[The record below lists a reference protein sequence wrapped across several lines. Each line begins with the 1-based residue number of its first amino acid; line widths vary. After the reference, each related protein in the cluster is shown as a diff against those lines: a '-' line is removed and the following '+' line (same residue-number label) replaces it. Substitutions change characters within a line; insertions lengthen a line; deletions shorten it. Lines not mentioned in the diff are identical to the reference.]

1 MSQDI
6 HKLKSLLTAND
17 YQQLKEEGHALERLV
32 DQIKIFESGLR
43 PITLNRAAK
52 INDGI
57 KTFNEEQVLDYCRIF
72 DEQIKHKS
80 VIKFTPASGAA
91 SRMFKK
97 LQNFFNDNK
106 SFSINDLR
114 EKASQNKNYACIL
127 EFILNIKK
135 FAFYDELNSLA
146 KKNNES
152 VSSLISESKIREL
165 IELVISSG
173 GLNYASLP
181 KGEIKFHRYPNV
193 SRTAFEE
200 HLVEAVGYAQN
211 HSGEIKI
218 HFTIPEDSKQRLTDL
233 LKQIKII
240 YKKNGLDFS
249 ISTSF
254 QNKSTDTLAVDLNNN
269 PFRDLNGKLLF
280 RPAGHGALLQNLND
294 IDEDIIFIKNI
305 DNISPEYL
313 HPQTI
318 KYKKLLGGIL
328 IEVQNNI
335 YNYINKIIS
344 DNVIGNELHTIENF
358 SAETLSITFPP
369 EYNHLDINSKVKYL
383 FNKLN
388 RPLRV
393 CGMVVNE
400 GHPGGGP
407 FWIDEDDGTQS
418 LQIIES
424 AQIDLN
430 SERQRMVFNSS
441 THFNP
446 VDIVCSI
453 KDHQGNKF
461 DLNKYLNPSTGL
473 IALKSK
479 DGRELKSL
487 ELPGLWNGSM
497 HYWNTIF
504 VEVPKITF
512 NPVKEVNDLLKAEH
526 QPEFL

>member
-1 MSQDI
+1 MLQDLQ
-6 HKLKSLLTAND
+6 KLKTFLTRAD
-17 YQQLKEEGHALERLV
+17 YQQLNDEGHSIEHLV
-32 DQIKIFESGLR
+32 GQIKIFELGLP
-43 PITLNRAAK
+43 PIILNKAAK

-57 KTFNEEQVLDYCRIF
+57 KSFNEEQVLNYCRIF
-72 DEQIKHKS
+72 DEQIKYKS

-91 SRMFKK
+91 SRMFKE
-97 LQNFFNDNK
+97 LQNFYKENK
-106 SFSINDLR
+106 SSTINDLKS
-114 EKASQNKNYACIL
+114 KASLNKNYACIL
-127 EFILNIKK
+127 EFVLNIKK
-135 FAFYDELNSLA
+135 FAFYDELDSLA

-152 VSSLISESKIREL
+152 VSSLIAENKIREL
-165 IELVISSG
+165 IELVISSR
-173 GLNYASLP
+173 GLNYANLP
-181 KGEIKFHRYPNV
+181 KGEIIFHRYHNG

-200 HLVEAVGYAQN
+200 HLVEAAGYSQN
-211 HSGEIKI
+211 HSGEIKT
-218 HFTIPEDSKQRLTDL
+218 HFTIPEESQQRLIDL
-233 LKQIKII
+233 FEQVKII
-240 YKKNGLDFS
+240 YKSRGLDFS

-269 PFRDLNGKLLF
+269 PFRDSNGKLLF
-280 RPAGHGALLQNLND
+280 RPAGHGALLQNLNE

-305 DNISPEYL
+305 DNISPEYI
-313 HPQTI
+313 HPQTV

-328 IEVQNNI
+328 IEVQNQI
-335 YNYINKIIS
+335 FNYINKIVS
-344 DNVIGNELHTIENF
+344 DNVTGTELHEVETF
-358 SAETLSITFPP
+358 SVETLSFTFPP
-369 EYNHLDINSKVKYL
+369 EYNQLDIISKAKYL

-388 RPLRV
+388 RPLRI

-407 FWIDEDDGTQS
+407 FWIEDDDRTQS

-430 SERQRMVFNSS
+430 NEKQKLIFNSS

-453 KDHQGNKF
+453 KDYRGNKF
-461 DLNKYLNPSTGL
+461 DLQKYLNPSTGL

-479 DGRELKSL
+479 DGRELKSF

-512 NPVKEVNDLLKAEH
+512 NPVKEINDLLKAAH
-526 QPEFL
+526 QSKIV

>member
-1 MSQDI
+1 MDTFNQNLISILTQQDLI
-6 HKLKSLLTAND
+6 QLKSEEHRLEELT
-17 YQQLKEEGHALERLV
+17 
-32 DQIKIFESGLR
+32 DQIRIYKSGI
-43 PITLNRAAK
+43 PNISLNRAAK
-52 INDGI
+52 TGDGI
-57 KTFNEEQVLDYCRIF
+57 KVFSDEETDQFVIEYY
-72 DEQIKHKS
+72 EQIKYKS
-80 VIKFTPASGAA
+80 VIKYVPASGAA
-91 SRMFKK
+91 SRMFKDL
-97 LQNFFNDNK
+97 LQFYQSKTSYSFEELKQMSKTDK
-106 SFSINDLR
+106 SLKTVFS
-114 EKASQNKNYACIL
+114 
-127 EFILNIKK
+127 FISNLTD
-135 FAFYDELNSLA
+135 FAFYDELAELVGRDGETTEA
-146 KKNNES
+146 LIKKNQLKK
-152 VSSLISESKIREL
+152 LISY
-165 IELVISSG
+165 VIAEQ
-173 GLNYASLP
+173 GLNLSNLP
-181 KGEIKFHRYPNV
+181 KGEIKFHRYNQV
-193 SRTAFEE
+193 GRTAFEE
-200 HLVEAVGYAQN
+200 QLVESINYIDNG
-211 HSGEIKI
+211 SGEIKL
-218 HFTIPEDSKQRLTDL
+218 HFTVPQESLLRLKSFFDVL
-233 LKQIKII
+233 SAS
-240 YKKNGLDFS
+240 YKRKGINFL
-249 ISTSF
+249 ITLSF

-269 PFRDLNGKLLF
+269 PFRDSNGKLLF

-313 HPQTI
+313 HPQNV

-328 IEVQNNI
+328 IEVQNQI
-335 YNYINKIIS
+335 FNYINKIVS
-344 DNVIGNELHTIENF
+344 DNVIGNELHEVENF
-358 SAETLSITFPP
+358 SAETLSFTFPP
-369 EYNHLDINSKVKYL
+369 EYNQLDVNSKAKYL

-407 FWIDEDDGTQS
+407 FWIEEKDGTQS

-430 SERQRMVFNSS
+430 NEKQRLIFNSS

-453 KDHQGNKF
+453 KDFQGNKF
-461 DLNKYLNPSTGL
+461 DLHKFINPSTSL
-473 IALKSK
+473 IAMKSK

-526 QPEFL
+526 QPEVL

>member
-1 MSQDI
+1 MNQYI
-6 HKLKSLLTAND
+6 HKLKSLLTEND
-17 YQQLKEEGHALERLV
+17 YQQLKEEGHTFEHLV
-32 DQIKIFESGLR
+32 DQIKIFELGLP
-43 PITLNRAAK
+43 PIILNRAAK
-52 INDGI
+52 INDGV
-57 KTFNEEQVLDYCRIF
+57 KSFTVEQVLNYCRIF
-72 DEQIKHKS
+72 DDQIKYKS
-80 VIKFTPASGAA
+80 VIKFIPASGAA
-91 SRMFKK
+91 SRMFKE
-97 LQNFFNDNK
+97 LQNFYTANNN
-106 SFSINDLR
+106 STLNDL
-114 EKASQNKNYACIL
+114 KSKSSLNKNYACIL
-127 EFILNIKK
+127 EFVLNIKK
-135 FAFYDELNSLA
+135 FAFYDELDSLA

-152 VSSLISESKIREL
+152 VSSLIAENKIREI
-165 IELVISSG
+165 IELVISAG
-173 GLNYASLP
+173 GLNYANLP
-181 KGEIKFHRYPNV
+181 KGEIKFHLYRNG

-211 HSGEIKI
+211 PSGEIKI
-218 HFTIPEDSKQRLTDL
+218 HFTIPEESRQHLIDFLRRV
-233 LKQIKII
+233 KII

-254 QNKSTDTLAVDLNNN
+254 QKKATDTLAVDLNNT
-269 PFRDLNGKLLF
+269 PFRDSNGKLLF
-280 RPAGHGALLQNLND
+280 RPAGHGALLQNLNE
-294 IDEDIIFIKNI
+294 INEDIIFIKNI

-313 HPQTI
+313 HPQTV
-318 KYKKLLGGIL
+318 KYKKLIGGIL
-328 IEVQNNI
+328 IEVQNQIFNFIRQIAAGNFI
-335 YNYINKIIS
+335 YEDIQS
-344 DNVIGNELHTIENF
+344 IENF
-358 SAETLSITFPP
+358 SSKTLSITFPP
-369 EYNHLDINSKVKYL
+369 EYNQLDINSRAKYL

-407 FWIDEDDGTQS
+407 FWIEDDDRTQS

-430 SERQRMVFNSS
+430 NEKQKLIFNSS

-446 VDIVCSI
+446 VDIVFSI
-453 KDHQGNKF
+453 KDYRGNKF
-461 DLNKYLNPSTGL
+461 DLYKYSNPSTGL

-479 DGRELKSL
+479 DSRELKSL

-526 QPEFL
+526 QPEVL

>member
-1 MSQDI
+1 MNQDI
-6 HKLKSLLTAND
+6 HKLKSLLTEND
-17 YQQLKEEGHALERLV
+17 YRQLKEEGHAFEHLV
-32 DQIKIFESGLR
+32 DQIKIFELGLS
-43 PITLNRAAK
+43 PILLNRAAK

-57 KTFNEEQVLDYCRIF
+57 KSFNEEQVLNYCRIF
-72 DEQIKHKS
+72 DEQIKYKS

-91 SRMFKK
+91 SRMFKE
-97 LQNFFNDNK
+97 LQNFYKANNT
-106 SFSINDLR
+106 STLNDLKS
-114 EKASQNKNYACIL
+114 KASLNKNYACIL
-127 EFILNIKK
+127 EFALNIKK
-135 FAFYDELNSLA
+135 FAFYDELDSFA

-152 VSSLISESKIREL
+152 VSSLIAENKIREL
-165 IELVISSG
+165 IGLVISSR
-173 GLNYASLP
+173 GLNYANLP
-181 KGEIKFHRYPNV
+181 KGEIKFHHYRNG

-200 HLVEAVGYAQN
+200 HLVEAVDYSQN

-218 HFTIPEDSKQRLTDL
+218 HFTIPEESQQRLIDL
-233 LKQIKII
+233 FEQVKII
-240 YKKNGLDFS
+240 YKSRGLDFS

-269 PFRDLNGKLLF
+269 PFRDSNGKLLF

-313 HPQTI
+313 HPQTV

-328 IEVQNNI
+328 IEVQNQI
-335 YNYINKIIS
+335 FNYINKIVS
-344 DNVIGNELHTIENF
+344 NNVTGNELHEVENF
-358 SAETLSITFPP
+358 SAETLSFTFPP
-369 EYNHLDINSKVKYL
+369 EYTQLDVNSKAKYL

-407 FWIDEDDGTQS
+407 FWIEEKDGTQS

-424 AQIDLN
+424 AQIDLTN
-430 SERQRMVFNSS
+430 EKQKLIFNSS

-453 KDHQGNKF
+453 KDYQGNKF
-461 DLNKYLNPSTGL
+461 DLHKFINPSTSL
-473 IALKSK
+473 IAMKSK

-526 QPEFL
+526 QPEVL